1 MRVIVP
7 IKLKD
12 EDIVSYSVKPDP
24 YSVWQNSVAYRRGRR
39 VIVYDGVNKIY
50 ESLYP
55 NVDRYPPDNTQQ
67 EQPAWLLVGPV
78 NLWSM
83 LNPVPDQRTRGMNE
97 IYVEVSPTSPVTAVG
112 AHGLE
117 GTSIRVQV
125 FSATGTTLA
134 DRTTALTYE
143 STIGSGLYSE
153 AVFSQLPWASGARI
167 KVTVSNPGKLAI
179 CESLVFGEYKTIGA
193 TQPLAAVNVID
204 PSEKVFD
211 TFGRAYAK
219 RRDQKKGVTATV
231 VVPRDSIDYCQSIL
245 ANLRATPTTWVTEE
259 TIPLSIVYGMYRD
272 FEISL
277 DSPRH
282 GTCRLEVGP
291 IIYEPTVPPV
301 KPLGDSVFWTSRP
314 YSYIAI
320 PENLSADLPTIDSTT
335 LSVYVEDPGQDYD
348 LPEMIYAPGPV
359 VESAYLSIGRLDQE
373 VVELLAP
380 SVSLPFAD
388 LRPPVAQ
395 YPGTFSDPEMVPQL
409 GAAVTLVSG
418 VLRTANIT
426 YTYDG
431 EVGLFE
437 ALAPSVSIVAS
448 DMRVAL
454 VQATAGENL
463 APSVTLTGAELRQL
477 LKLYV
482 NEVEALGPNVSL
494 TDANL
499 RLLLKGYTNEV
510 EALGP
515 SATLEDAQ
523 LSMVLRTYQDTE
535 LNAVTANVTITG
547 ATLE

>member
-7 IKLKD
+7 LKLKD

-97 IYVEVSPTSPVTAVG
+97 IYVEVSPASPVTAVG

-125 FSATGTTLA
+125 FSATGTTLT

-167 KVTVSNPGKLAI
+167 RVTVSNPGKLAI

-291 IIYEPTVPPV
+291 IIYEPIVPPV

-314 YSYIAI
+314 YPVISGPDSITSI
-320 PENLSADLPTIDSTT
+320 PGSPFIVDVALEEPSTE
-335 LSVYVEDPGQDYD
+335 VY
-348 LPEMIYAPGPV
+348 
-359 VESAYLSIGRLDQE
+359 R
-373 VVELLAP
+373 
-380 SVSLPFAD
+380 
-388 LRPPVAQ
+388 
-395 YPGTFSDPEMVPQL
+395 
-409 GAAVTLVSG
+409 
-418 VLRTANIT
+418 
-426 YTYDG
+426 
-431 EVGLFE
+431 E
-437 ALAPSVSIVAS
+437 ALAGESLAAS
-448 DMRVAL
+448 AL
-454 VQATAGENL
+454 VTSLVLERFTVDFGDEEA
-463 APSVTLTGAELRQL
+463 VTGFAITGVDLRDPYRL
-477 LKLYV
+477 V
-482 NEVEALGPNVSL
+482 EPPVEALQPVAGLFDIV
-494 TDANL
+494 L
-499 RLLLKGYTNEV
+499 RL
-510 EALGP
+510 
-515 SATLEDAQ
+515 
-523 LSMVLRTYQDTE
+523 M
-535 LNAVTANVTITG
+535 AVTTSPPSESLRPVAVNLSSIQLDLVVKISDNHSDSVTG
-547 ATLE
+547 AASVTAITLT